1 MNIVLFSLPLST
13 EAPLQI
19 ALLVGWQHRAVQLGE
34 ESIGLTQRA
43 ENFYSTAK
51 WPDDFIW
58 SQKKVLTL
66 AEPRLRTRTLIT
78 IKRDKTVNIIVHKSV
93 N

>member
-51 WPDDFIW
+51 WPDDFI
-58 SQKKVLTL
+58 
-66 AEPRLRTRTLIT
+66 
-78 IKRDKTVNIIVHKSV
+78 
-93 N
+93 